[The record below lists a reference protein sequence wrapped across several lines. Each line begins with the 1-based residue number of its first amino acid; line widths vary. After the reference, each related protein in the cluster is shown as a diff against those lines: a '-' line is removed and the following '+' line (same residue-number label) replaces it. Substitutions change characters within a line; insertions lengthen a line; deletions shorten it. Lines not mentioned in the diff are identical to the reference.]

1 MMLSYRQPVYRV
13 PHTSTCIIHTT
24 GDICDGDSISITSPI
39 FTSINYV
46 SGAMNISETF
56 NVPIR
61 ILSHDGSI
69 TNDKPDGE
77 FTGTLVCDDNDTTSM
92 YVRV

>member
-1 MMLSYRQPVYRV
+1 MLSYRQPVYHV

-24 GDICDGDSISITSPI
+24 GDIRDGDIISITSPI

-56 NVPIR
+56 NVPIH
-61 ILSHDGSI
+61 ILSHGGFITNNQPDGS
-69 TNDKPDGE
+69 